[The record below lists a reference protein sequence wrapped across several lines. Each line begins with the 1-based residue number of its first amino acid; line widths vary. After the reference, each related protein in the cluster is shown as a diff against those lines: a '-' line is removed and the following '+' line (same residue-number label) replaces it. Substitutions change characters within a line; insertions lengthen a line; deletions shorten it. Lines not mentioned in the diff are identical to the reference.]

1 MSYELLKK
9 FGEKS
14 FYLSFEN
21 FDYYK
26 REINLLK
33 SKLKNSEIDNE
44 LFENTLR
51 LRTILSAG
59 LILKEDS
66 NLLKLINNLREE
78 LRKFG
83 IESFDVKVKSFIE
96 FKKEKRKQ
104 IIENLKRIADKESD
118 FLVRIIIEKGKIK
131 VVLDLVG
138 KKDLSHRFYLV
149 QEKKE
154 FINPV
159 LASNMYY
166 FLKENN
172 LKLKKIA
179 FLNCVYSILPIEFI
193 YSNFL
198 IPGALKREDLA
209 LFKLFPEMIEKIN
222 ELEDEFSK
230 KVEEIKENNTY
241 SFFCLNNDTLNV
253 DLARKIARIARVEDL
268 INFSRTDLFWIDW
281 KFDEKELDLLFSEIK
296 SEKEAE
302 DFFYQSSYVSKYS
315 LVLTD
320 KNNKEFVEKW
330 AKKYKLKK
338 ISEKSN
344 RKISILLY
352 K

>member
-9 FGEKS
+9 FEEKP
-14 FYLSFEN
+14 FYFSFEN

-26 REINLLK
+26 KEISLLK
-33 SKLKNSEIDNE
+33 SKIKNNEI
-44 LFENTLR
+44 FENILR

-59 LILKEDS
+59 LILKED
-66 NLLKLINNLREE
+66 NGFFKLINDLKEE
-78 LRKFG
+78 LKKIG

-96 FKKEKRKQ
+96 LKKEKRRQ
-104 IIENLKRIADKESD
+104 IIENLRKIADKESE
-118 FLVRIIIEKGKIK
+118 FLVRIIIEKEK
-131 VVLDLVG
+131 VRAILDLVG
-138 KKDLSHRFYLV
+138 KKDLSYRFYLV

-159 LASNMYY
+159 LASNIFY

-172 LKLKKIA
+172 LRLKKIA

-198 IPGALKREDLA
+198 IPGALKREDLT
-209 LFKLFPEMIEKIN
+209 LFKLFPEMTEKIN
-222 ELEDEFSK
+222 ELEDEFNK
-230 KVEEIKENNTY
+230 KIEEIKENDNY

-253 DLARKIARIARVEDL
+253 DLARKIARIAKVEDL

-320 KNNKEFVEKW
+320 NDNKEFVEKW

-338 ISEKSN
+338 INEKSN
-344 RKISILLY
+344 KKISVLLY